1 MQSNNNNKKKL
12 TRKDFVPTIREKG
25 QIRTQIVTIKTG
37 RRSESPPR
45 PT

>member
-1 MQSNNNNKKKL
+1 MQSNNNKKK
-12 TRKDFVPTIREKG
+12 THQKIREKG